1 MEAYGIAK
9 VSARKKI
16 KFLCYKWVSDFA
28 DENAMDNWTEN
39 INAGQVAFVE
49 KLKEIKNKYGIL

>member
-1 MEAYGIAK
+1 M
-9 VSARKKI
+9 ARKKI